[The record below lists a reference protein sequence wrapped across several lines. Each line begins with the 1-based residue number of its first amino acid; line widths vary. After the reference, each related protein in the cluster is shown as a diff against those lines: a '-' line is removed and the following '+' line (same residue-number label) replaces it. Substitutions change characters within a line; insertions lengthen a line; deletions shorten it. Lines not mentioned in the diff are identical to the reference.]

1 MKRGFQWYDSIFI
14 VLFFYLLVL
23 QIQAIWPF
31 TIDDM
36 FISLR
41 YAKHWAAGEGLL
53 WNLHAPP
60 VEGYSNFSF
69 VALGALTLLFKGNP
83 VVVLK
88 MAGLIGLIMTCYFI
102 YSISRFWFSPRE
114 SLLPCFGV
122 LLYKGQIIWATSGLE
137 ATVYEALLCGTVYC
151 CFKGIGYRFAPNPRG
166 AAINAYF
173 IGAGILLALAGMT
186 RPEAPAFMVL
196 FFILIYWDRP
206 KEEIKRYQVGVLLF
220 CIALVLFYGP
230 YFFWRV
236 IYFGYLFPNS
246 VYCKGLSQAF
256 TFALDRHYLKLIW
269 PLALFAL
276 PACIQAK
283 DKRHY
288 FLWLPSLVYLIMLA
302 DSDPVVAFENRLF
315 LPAFALLLP
324 LVVQGIST
332 LVYAFRRKRDSTFRL
347 VFYLSTL
354 VILFLLIP
362 KMSLADYRYFSQNP
376 VRGELLRKKLVDWLN
391 NHASTGDWV
400 VLGDSGLIPYASP
413 LNFID
418 SYCLNNL
425 EMTHHSSQ
433 DMYQDFCERI
443 WQKKPR
449 IIILTSLT
457 KHGKIIYTPSDACL
471 KTRLDKY
478 PYKLSTTYESSSP
491 GSIYRY
497 EVYEIIFPS
506 KKS

>member
-315 LPAFALLLP
+315 YLLLP
-324 LVVQGIST
+324 CS
-332 LVYAFRRKRDSTFRL
+332 
-347 VFYLSTL
+347 
-354 VILFLLIP
+354 FL
-362 KMSLADYRYFSQNP
+362 
-376 VRGELLRKKLVDWLN
+376 
-391 NHASTGDWV
+391 
-400 VLGDSGLIPYASP
+400 
-413 LNFID
+413 
-418 SYCLNNL
+418 
-425 EMTHHSSQ
+425 
-433 DMYQDFCERI
+433 
-443 WQKKPR
+443 
-449 IIILTSLT
+449 
-457 KHGKIIYTPSDACL
+457 
-471 KTRLDKY
+471 
-478 PYKLSTTYESSSP
+478 
-491 GSIYRY
+491 
-497 EVYEIIFPS
+497 
-506 KKS
+506 

>member
-1 MKRGFQWYDSIFI
+1 M
-14 VLFFYLLVL
+14 
-23 QIQAIWPF
+23 
-31 TIDDM
+31 
-36 FISLR
+36 
-41 YAKHWAAGEGLL
+41 
-53 WNLHAPP
+53 
-60 VEGYSNFSF
+60 
-69 VALGALTLLFKGNP
+69 
-83 VVVLK
+83 
-88 MAGLIGLIMTCYFI
+88 
-102 YSISRFWFSPRE
+102 
-114 SLLPCFGV
+114 
-122 LLYKGQIIWATSGLE
+122 
-137 ATVYEALLCGTVYC
+137 
-151 CFKGIGYRFAPNPRG
+151 
-166 AAINAYF
+166 
-173 IGAGILLALAGMT
+173 
-186 RPEAPAFMVL
+186 
-196 FFILIYWDRP
+196 
-206 KEEIKRYQVGVLLF
+206 
-220 CIALVLFYGP
+220 
-230 YFFWRV
+230 
-236 IYFGYLFPNS
+236 
-246 VYCKGLSQAF
+246 
-256 TFALDRHYLKLIW
+256 
-269 PLALFAL
+269 
-276 PACIQAK
+276 
-283 DKRHY
+283 
-288 FLWLPSLVYLIMLA
+288 
-302 DSDPVVAFENRLF
+302 
-315 LPAFALLLP
+315 LLP